1 MFDSDDDDDD
11 PCIHISSGTSAIIF
25 YLDSYSISDFMWNS
39 ICGYDMWISKSCI
52 KDFVNFIANKDVL
65 RDIKPFIFKIL
76 IQNSAL

>member
-25 YLDSYSISDFMWNS
+25 SYSISDFMWNS

-65 RDIKPFIFKIL
+65 RDIKPFIIKIPM
-76 IQNSAL
+76 QNSAL